1 MTRFDADS
9 STVSGETSSVT
20 QAATLTE
27 RLVGQN
33 IFVAKL
39 ALVFA
44 VMLGASYL
52 VYGLAHTHEIRQL
65 AAIGKWFTVL
75 FASGALGLALV
86 IKTVGA
92 IQRFRSGR
100 Y

>member
-27 RLVGQN
+27 RVLGQN
-33 IFVAKL
+33 VFVAKL
-39 ALVFA
+39 ALAFG
-44 VMLGASYL
+44 VMLGANYL
-52 VYGLAHTHEIRQL
+52 VYGLAHTPEIKQL
-65 AAIGKWFTVL
+65 AAIGKWFTAML
-75 FASGALGLALV
+75 GGGALALALV

-92 IQRFRSGR
+92 LQRLRGGR